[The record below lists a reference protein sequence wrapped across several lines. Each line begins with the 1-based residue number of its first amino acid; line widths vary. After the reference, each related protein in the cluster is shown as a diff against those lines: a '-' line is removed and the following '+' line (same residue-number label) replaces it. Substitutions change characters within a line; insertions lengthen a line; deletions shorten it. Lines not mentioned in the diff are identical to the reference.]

1 KETTETKL
9 HNIAKELLSTEESY
23 VRVLHLIDQVFHK
36 KVREEATQ
44 KNIMPETAVNS
55 IFSHVPAIYQFHNT
69 FLLPQLRERLANW
82 FADPR
87 ISDIMCRAA
96 PFLKMYSLYV
106 QNFDDAMNTIKTWS
120 QKSHGFSAIIK
131 SIQKLPECNFLT
143 LQHHML
149 SPVQRIPRYQ
159 MLLQDYV
166 RRMPQDATD
175 RPETENALK
184 LITVAATH
192 SNETMKKMVRSYLL
206 DPSFQQCPQL
216 NSSKRSG
223 KPMIRFGSDGPMH
236 LCVTSGGQAHI
247 SYKRRLTHHHTRMT
261 IRRIVNIFSCFFRNF
276 LFNFFNRR
284 NFTNCDMLLCCTPLG
299 RLQGKSYKVTAKM
312 DLDGMKVTEVRNP
325 TSPFAF
331 CVEGRQKST
340 EFSASAQEDKDGWV
354 SAIQDAIQQAIERK
368 KTFELDR
375 TVSNNNADL
384 GTRAP
389 RWIKDNEVT
398 MCMCC
403 SKRFNNLL
411 RRRHHCR
418 ACGRVVCSECSEH
431 KFTLQYDPSKSL
443 RVCSTCFNVLT
454 GREQLDSTDGEKK
467 GVLEVEA
474 DAVSGN
480 SVLSNYLYFTENE
493 KKKTWT
499 KTWCVIPN
507 DELCLYFYGAL
518 QDVRA
523 QMTMPLPGYEVTQF
537 QCSEHKHCFRL
548 VQARKVHLFATD
560 NKEVA
565 DRWIYAIK
573 QASIGEDLDRDDVF
587 RLGKSP
593 QT

>member
-1 KETTETKL
+1 
-9 HNIAKELLSTEESY
+9 
-23 VRVLHLIDQVFHK
+23 
-36 KVREEATQ
+36 
-44 KNIMPETAVNS
+44 MPETAVNS

-192 SNETMKKMVRSYLL
+192 SNETMKKMEKFHKLVNVFNNLAEVNFDIVDVSRELLKEGKIVKISARNGEKYERYLYL
-206 DPSFQQCPQL
+206 HNFATHQNIND
-216 NSSKRSG
+216 
-223 KPMIRFGSDGPMH
+223 
-236 LCVTSGGQAHI
+236 TSVVMAEQHSANQTFHFI
-247 SYKRRLTHHHTRMT
+247 
-261 IRRIVNIFSCFFRNF
+261 NNF
-276 LFNFFNRR
+276 
-284 NFTNCDMLLCCTPLG
+284 DMLLCCTPLG

-375 TVSNNNADL
+375 TVSNNSSTKDEPITSPLSPNAVMTSHPFIDIEDADL

-398 MCMCC
+398 IPHV
-403 SKRFNNLL
+403 FYDVTIPV
-411 RRRHHCR
+411 H
-418 ACGRVVCSECSEH
+418 VVCSECSEH

-593 QT
+593 QTLKHNQPFENGDGDNSSSSGAEVE

>member
-1 KETTETKL
+1 
-9 HNIAKELLSTEESY
+9 
-23 VRVLHLIDQVFHK
+23 
-36 KVREEATQ
+36 
-44 KNIMPETAVNS
+44 MPETAVNS

-82 FADPR
+82 EADPR

-192 SNETMKKMVRSYLL
+192 SNETMKKMEKFHKLVNVFNNLAEVNFDIVDVSRELLKEGKIVKISARNGEKYERYLYL
-206 DPSFQQCPQL
+206 
-216 NSSKRSG
+216 
-223 KPMIRFGSDGPMH
+223 
-236 LCVTSGGQAHI
+236 
-247 SYKRRLTHHHTRMT
+247 
-261 IRRIVNIFSCFFRNF
+261 FS
-276 LFNFFNRR
+276 
-284 NFTNCDMLLCCTPLG
+284 DMLLCCTPLG

-375 TVSNNNADL
+375 TVSNNSSTKDEPITSPLSPNAVMTSHPFIDIEDADL

-593 QT
+593 QTLKHNQPFENGDGDNSSSSGAEVE

>member
-1 KETTETKL
+1 ETTETKL

-192 SNETMKKMVRSYLL
+192 SNETMKKMEKFHKLVNVFNNLAEVNFDIVDVSRELLKEGKIVKISARNGEKYERYLYL
-206 DPSFQQCPQL
+206 
-216 NSSKRSG
+216 
-223 KPMIRFGSDGPMH
+223 
-236 LCVTSGGQAHI
+236 
-247 SYKRRLTHHHTRMT
+247 
-261 IRRIVNIFSCFFRNF
+261 FS
-276 LFNFFNRR
+276 
-284 NFTNCDMLLCCTPLG
+284 DMLLCCTPLG

-375 TVSNNNADL
+375 TVSNNSSTKDEPITSPLSPNAVMTSHPFIDIEDADL

-587 RLGKSP
+587 R
-593 QT
+593 